1 MHEVIISLH
10 LYVILICNRS
20 VITSYKYTRIN
31 KPQHGQSTL
40 QTWSHYFITFEFEYL
55 HIIFLIYNT
64 QGKAHNIKVQVW
76 RGFAAAEAKLKE
88 LSKIWVKL
96 LVLKCSVHSVILF
109 KSIENNPILSMISIV
124 KFFFNK

>member
-96 LVLKCSVHSVILF
+96 LVLKCLVHSVILF
-109 KSIENNPILSMISIV
+109 KSIENNPIYPKHDIYCKVL
-124 KFFFNK
+124 F